1 MNHAVAFHSA
11 AERRSQTR
19 AETRKVILDATE
31 GLLVEGGAQGFSV
44 RKLVERCGY
53 SAPTIYHHFKDK
65 DGLLDALLEQ
75 RLTFLADELKRVPL
89 GEEPVENLRALTRA
103 FALFGLRNPRHYQ
116 LLMQTREPDSGMIES
131 AEEARRLMEIPIE
144 HIAERGWIEL
154 GDLEGFRQAIWTMVH
169 GIVSMRALRPDVE
182 WRDDLLD
189 LSLEGL
195 IRGWLT
201 PKEKR
206 AVHYERQNR
215 AGTNQEQVS

>member
-1 MNHAVAFHSA
+1 
-11 AERRSQTR
+11 
-19 AETRKVILDATE
+19 
-31 GLLVEGGAQGFSV
+31 
-44 RKLVERCGY
+44 
-53 SAPTIYHHFKDK
+53 
-65 DGLLDALLEQ
+65 
-75 RLTFLADELKRVPL
+75 
-89 GEEPVENLRALTRA
+89 
-103 FALFGLRNPRHYQ
+103 
-116 LLMQTREPDSGMIES
+116 
-131 AEEARRLMEIPIE
+131 MEIPIE
-144 HIAERGWIEL
+144 QIAERGWIEL